1 MRKIFI
7 NGKFFDQPTTGAQR
21 FAAEIVRAL
30 DALLVGNQKF
40 TSYDFVLLVPTGV
53 GENISSFKH
62 IRVVELAGFR
72 SHVWEQVTLPLFVRN
87 SFLINLSGSAPLF
100 KRKQLF
106 TIFDGA
112 IFDFPQAYSRSF
124 RTWYRLLFQIQ
135 TRFAHGLVTLS
146 KYSRDR
152 LCMHLGVLDNQFGII
167 PCGVDHIDLVIPDEG
182 VLEKYDLRPGMYL
195 LAVGSANPSKNFA
208 ALIEAFSALKKDGAI
223 RLVVVGGVNSAVF
236 AEQVVSDNLRIVRTG
251 RIDDSQLKALYTH
264 ARAFVFPSLYEGFG
278 IPPLEA
284 MACGCPVIASNAASI
299 PDVCGNAVGY
309 FDPASITSIRIA
321 VEKVIS
327 DDRWRSKLRTAGKD
341 KAKEYTWAVAAKQ
354 LLLHLGKI
362 GAISD

>member
-30 DALLVGNQKF
+30 DTFLDDKQKF
-40 TSYDFVLLVPTGV
+40 TSYDFVLLVPSGV
-53 GENISSFKH
+53 GKNLPSFKH
-62 IRVVELAGFR
+62 IRVVELVGFR
-72 SHVWEQVTLPLFVRN
+72 SHLWEQVTLPVFARN
-87 SFLINLSGSAPLF
+87 FFLINLSGSAPLF

-124 RTWYRLLFQIQ
+124 RTWYHLLFRVQ
-135 TRFAHGLVTLS
+135 TRFAHGLMTLS
-146 KYSRDR
+146 EYSRDR
-152 LCMHLGVLDNQFGII
+152 LCMHLDVPDSQFGIV
-167 PCGVDHIDLVIPDEG
+167 PCGVDHIDRVISDEG

-208 ALIEAFSALKKDGAI
+208 ALIEAFSTLKNDGAI
-223 RLVVVGGVNSAVF
+223 RLVVVGGANSAVF
-236 AEQVVSDNLRIVRTG
+236 AEQVVSDDLRIVRTG
-251 RIDDSQLKALYTH
+251 RVDDSQLKALYTH

-299 PDVCGNAVGY
+299 PEVCGNAVGY
-309 FDPASITSIRIA
+309 FDPSSITSIRIA
-321 VEKVIS
+321 VEKVTG
-327 DDRWRSKLRTAGKD
+327 DGRWRSKLRAAGKD
-341 KAKEYTWAVAAKQ
+341 KAKEYTWAVAAEQ
-354 LLLHLGKI
+354 LLLHLGRI